1 MGFFWK
7 LFGSVL
13 SLLGS
18 GNPLLSVRFVSNLGR
33 SITRA
38 LFSCP
43 PTARSQTE
51 SGPFQPSW
59 LGRIPAELFQ
69 VPSEAATQL
78 EPARSWPEFSR
89 TFWPAELSPAGVAR
103 DSSAPVWWCDLER
116 ELELR
121 AGLVS
126 EQWEIRGPGLLAA
139 LTRHLDSALPLKPLQ
154 IELVLPIHG
163 GSGQYLRGDRAWL
176 EALLHDVS
184 PQFSETLR
192 VGWLVACQACD
203 EPTTARRLL
212 LEAAADVEWLS
223 DDPLTELALQAW
235 LEGASPVAA
244 VRESDPRQEEAGR

>member
-1 MGFFWK
+1 M
-7 LFGSVL
+7 
-13 SLLGS
+13 
-18 GNPLLSVRFVSNLGR
+18 LSVRFVTNLGR
-33 SITRA
+33 SISRA
-38 LFSCP
+38 LCSCP
-43 PTARSQTE
+43 PSARSQTE

-59 LGRIPAELFQ
+59 LGRIPAELLQ
-69 VPSEAATQL
+69 VPREAATQL
-78 EPARSWPEFSR
+78 ESARNWSEFSR
-89 TFWPAELSPAGVAR
+89 AFRTVELSPAGGAR

-139 LTRHLDSALPLKPLQ
+139 LTRHLDSAVPLNPLQ

-184 PQFSETLR
+184 PQFSEALR

-203 EPTTARRLL
+203 EPTTARRML

-223 DDPLTELALQAW
+223 DNPLTELALQAW
-235 LEGASPVAA
+235 LEGASAVSA